1 MFFSNFSDDTALLYH
16 FQGPEN
22 AFVFVFLRQWKVM
35 SSVIHGVD
43 VEAVDTYMYLGTVF
57 DCQLKFDVNT
67 HNRVKR
73 C

>member
-1 MFFSNFSDDTALLYH
+1 
-16 FQGPEN
+16 
-22 AFVFVFLRQWKVM
+22 M